1 MKLKTN
7 IRYLTHISPPVNA
20 AIAAVCPHTHNT
32 EWKSKDPSVS
42 RCLTGARA
50 CGCVWLY
57 ARVNECVARARKT
70 HDRHT
75 LTASFLLPKINFAI
89 VCSVRQNRS
98 CQRSNTFCINQVAIF
113 GGLMKIAHTIY
124 FVTLVRDVRGIFFE
138 PFILSQDPLSQY
150 SLGITS
156 CWNDVTAVS
165 AESRGFFHW
174 SVLSSEASLNSF
186 TETLQI
192 DHYVIVNFFFFYD
205 TLFNITFLTFYS
217 SSYLIEPNSF
227 FILKI
232 RKTTSEAPQQLSLTH
247 SSHTHD
253 CIIQNYIIIRVI
265 CIHTRFISDGWRSGC
280 ANIHKCIH
288 I

>member
-113 GGLMKIAHTIY
+113 GGLMKIAHSIYFVLLLGISRNLFWTIY
-124 FVTLVRDVRGIFFE
+124 FIARSTQSVFSGNYVMLEWRHRSQRRVQRFLPLISAFFWGIF
-138 PFILSQDPLSQY
+138 
-150 SLGITS
+150 
-156 CWNDVTAVS
+156 
-165 AESRGFFHW
+165 
-174 SVLSSEASLNSF
+174 
-186 TETLQI
+186 
-192 DHYVIVNFFFFYD
+192 
-205 TLFNITFLTFYS
+205 
-217 SSYLIEPNSF
+217 
-227 FILKI
+227 K
-232 RKTTSEAPQQLSLTH
+232 
-247 SSHTHD
+247 
-253 CIIQNYIIIRVI
+253 
-265 CIHTRFISDGWRSGC
+265 
-280 ANIHKCIH
+280 
-288 I
+288 